1 MTHIPMILEAVL
13 VLGLTVGYGIGV
25 IGVFG
30 DRRREGDASG
40 HRIVVTDECDN

>member
-1 MTHIPMILEAVL
+1 MLQFPMILEAVL
-13 VLGLTVGYGIGV
+13 VLGLTVGYGVGV

-40 HRIVVTDECDN
+40 HRIAVADECDN